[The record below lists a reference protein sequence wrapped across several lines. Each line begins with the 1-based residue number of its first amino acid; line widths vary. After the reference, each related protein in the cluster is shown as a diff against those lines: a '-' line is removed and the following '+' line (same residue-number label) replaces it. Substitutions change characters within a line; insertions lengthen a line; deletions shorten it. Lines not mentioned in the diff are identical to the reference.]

1 MVIVLFN
8 PRISTWF
15 ILIFSISVLMFHIWW
30 DMNLILL
37 HGFLSSVKHLYVF
50 NNKYLF
56 KKLFEREVLVS
67 QKNWEENTDLF
78 HISSAPT
85 HAELLPLLTSPNRVV
100 YLLQLMNLHLHIASS
115 KVNVCINFWCSTLWF
130 QININWHFYQYSI
143 IHSIFTAL
151 KNLCTLPKINIF
163 KKQNSHF

>member
-37 HGFLSSVKHLYVF
+37 HGFLSSVKHLYVLII
-50 NNKYLF
+50 NISLKRYS
-56 KKLFEREVLVS
+56 KAEILVS
-67 QKNWEENTDLF
+67 QKNWEENTDRF

-100 YLLQLMNLHLHIASS
+100 YLLQLMNLHFHIVSS
-115 KVNVCINFWCSTLWF
+115 KVNVCINFWCSTFWF
-130 QININWHFYQYSI
+130 
-143 IHSIFTAL
+143 
-151 KNLCTLPKINIF
+151 
-163 KKQNSHF
+163 